1 MVALI
6 KLLTLDKKSK
16 KCPHAFYER
25 GSWYHR
31 TKILQEDY
39 SVKYGKTGGFSS
51 DVEAEKAYRKHMAE
65 FEQAM
70 EARFLV
76 QGKDISLKDYLVYWF
91 QSIFSDRVE
100 STTQYVSAYVLYTFI
115 FPSIEEDIKLRVV
128 SSEYLNELLKSAS
141 KYCESAGNKSRELL
155 YIAFKDAVVSRMISY
170 NPVPNTKKYPRRKP
184 KIQILNKEQIILL
197 LHAAKGRNWFLE
209 IILALYLGLRKGEIL
224 GLKFSDF
231 DLKEKTVHIQRQL
244 AADIK
249 LEENGSGIEEYSIVE
264 RDPKTEKS
272 NRVLRVPN
280 IVLVELEKRHRQI
293 AANKNLLE
301 DAYQDMDYVSCQK
314 NGLPHGL
321 GSMNKELYVLCDR
334 NLLPRITVHG
344 LRHMYATILAEHGVP
359 LMKISSL
366 LGHSSVHTTFEY
378 YCEVMDEQERI
389 VDFMNYTFVP
399 EGGVE

>member
-1 MVALI
+1 M
-6 KLLTLDKKSK
+6 DKKSK

-31 TKILQEDY
+31 TKVLQEDY
-39 SVKYGKTGGFSS
+39 SVKYGKIGGFSS
-51 DVEAEKAYRKHMAE
+51 DVEAEEAYKQHIAE

-76 QGKDISLKDYLVYWF
+76 QGKDISLKEYLIYWF
-91 QSIFSDRVE
+91 QSIFSERVE

-115 FPSIEEDIKLRVV
+115 FPSIEEDIKLRMV

-155 YIAFKDAVVSRMISY
+155 YIAFKDAVVSRMISN
-170 NPVPNTKKYPRRKP
+170 NPVSNTKKYPRRKP

-224 GLKFSDF
+224 GLKFGDF
-231 DLKEKTVHIQRQL
+231 DLSEKTVHIQRQL
-244 AADIK
+244 AANIK
-249 LEENGSGIEEYSIVE
+249 LEENGAGIEEYSIVE
-264 RDPKTEKS
+264 RAPKTENS
-272 NRVLRVPN
+272 NRILRVPN
-280 IVLVELEKRHRQI
+280 IVLVELEKRRRQI

-321 GSMNKELYVLCDR
+321 GSMNKELYVLCER
-334 NLLPRITVHG
+334 NLLPHITVHG
-344 LRHMYATILAEHGVP
+344 LRHMFATILLERGVSIA
-359 LMKISSL
+359 KISGM
-366 LGHSSVHTTFEY
+366 LGHSSVHTTFEFY
-378 YCEVMDEQERI
+378 LDIMDADEKIME
-389 VDFMNYTFVP
+389 FMNKEFVP
-399 EGGVE
+399 DEE